1 MRVRSF
7 EPPQSMTPS
16 RFVNKWLWPV
26 LRWWVWPFALSMI
39 IAKLV
44 LTTWAPLPVNFY
56 VWWLTGLIF
65 LACRESMRLSEDRT
79 ILWSGIIMPA
89 GISAALIILITYALH
104 KLARAPTQGLLL
116 FCAIGA
122 CGFLLFTILWVILFP
137 FEKGLTHKSSRLSVY
152 WRAACGALG
161 LLLATFFV
169 HQTVELLHLAKRPGT
184 FNLTVLAIQSRA
196 V

>member
-1 MRVRSF
+1 
-7 EPPQSMTPS
+7 
-16 RFVNKWLWPV
+16 
-26 LRWWVWPFALSMI
+26 
-39 IAKLV
+39 
-44 LTTWAPLPVNFY
+44 
-56 VWWLTGLIF
+56 
-65 LACRESMRLSEDRT
+65 
-79 ILWSGIIMPA
+79 MPA

-104 KLARAPTQGLLL
+104 KLARAPTQGLIL

-196 V
+196 VQGSILVFFLFVLRVWIPKTSVEFAKARSATVSPPL